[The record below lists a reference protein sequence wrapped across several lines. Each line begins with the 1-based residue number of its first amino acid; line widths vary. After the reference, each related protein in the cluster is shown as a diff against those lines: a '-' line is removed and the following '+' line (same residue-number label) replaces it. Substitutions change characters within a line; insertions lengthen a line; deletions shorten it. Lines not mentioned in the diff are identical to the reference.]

1 MHNAGGSILILIV
14 VVYGYKSSTKIKTAV
29 ETCLHSMLATLMNKV
44 IPKYT
49 WFSPIKLAG
58 GLVKMVKAPKLD
70 SAFCLRVQ
78 QGSILSVLHFG
89 YRTFWDMSKEM

>member
-14 VVYGYKSSTKIKTAV
+14 VVYGYKSSTKIKTAI

-49 WFSPIKLAG
+49 
-58 GLVKMVKAPKLD
+58 
-70 SAFCLRVQ
+70 
-78 QGSILSVLHFG
+78 
-89 YRTFWDMSKEM
+89 